1 MLLLFKKSLRYVMNL
16 TNWKIQL
23 RKGLLEL
30 VVLNLLSC
38 RRHYGYEMV
47 QLLKTIDGLTIRE
60 GNIYPI
66 LARLKTD
73 GLVEIQAQIS
83 PEGPSRNSYGLTVN
97 GRKALENMNSHWK
110 HLAASIEKA
119 AKGELK

>member
-1 MLLLFKKSLRYVMNL
+1 MNL

-30 VVLNLLSC
+30 FVLNLLEN
-38 RRHYGYEMV
+38 RRYYGYEMV
-47 QLLKTIDGLTIRE
+47 QLLKTIDGLAIRE

-73 GLVEIQAQIS
+73 GLVETHTEIS
-83 PEGPSRNSYGLTVN
+83 PDGPTRNSYTLSNN
-97 GRKALENMNSHWK
+97 GKKVLEQMNHHWK
-110 HLAASIEKA
+110 QLIANVDKA
-119 AKGELK
+119 VKGELK

>member
-1 MLLLFKKSLRYVMNL
+1 MNL

-30 VVLNLLSC
+30 VILNLLTSK
-38 RRHYGYEMV
+38 RRYGYEMV
-47 QLLKTIDGLTIRE
+47 QLLKTIDGLDIRE

-73 GLVEIQAQIS
+73 NLVTVEQETS
-83 PEGPSRNSYGLTVN
+83 PDGPVRNSYGLTAEGKKFLMQMNEHWRHLIVN
-97 GRKALENMNSHWK
+97 IENV
-110 HLAASIEKA
+110 
-119 AKGELK
+119 AKGPLK